1 MKHLHRL
8 RDEVLG
14 WATCEPLVEAVL
26 WHGSVVRGD
35 ATPASDLDV
44 VIVHGASTPATAVV
58 ASLSKHFGE
67 RLRFASHSKTDASLW
82 VDASLTKID
91 LHMGSDAECF
101 AWLADS
107 PDAPAPRLCIGLDKT
122 GCCGAL
128 VTRASRVFARDR
140 VSLCNDEIDKFITGF
155 EAASAAHRRSDGYQ
169 FYFHYNLALH
179 RLARLIELLRGDA
192 AYLFLPKLLL
202 SRRMPLPEQQKW
214 RGLRGTMYLPEA
226 NEAKR
231 QLAESF
237 IATLKDIATVVPIT
251 RSPDAIAQ
259 FLNSIIQRDLFFNVR
274 DFADSYDGKVKSGM
288 LFRASS
294 LTRWQDEPLLSR
306 WLADTGIRTII
317 DLRHP
322 AEMTD
327 AKAQYRSDLLSSIRY
342 VNCPLSG
349 PPLPDR
355 TPAPAE
361 FGRVYYSLL
370 QEHLFAVV
378 EALRTLA
385 MPDAGPTVVHCHVG
399 KDRTGLF
406 CALVALLLDMPR
418 ESIHADYML
427 SGQGVAEKAIRD
439 FVESVESAGGAES
452 VLAAAGLDH
461 ATVVVL
467 RRQLLN

>member
-1 MKHLHRL
+1 LKHLHNL
-8 RDEVLG
+8 RDEVLR
-14 WATCEPLVEAVL
+14 WATREPLVEAVF

-44 VIVHGASTPATAVV
+44 VIVHGAASDANDIV

-67 RLRFASHSKTDASLW
+67 RLRFAAHTNGDASLW

-91 LHMGSDAECF
+91 LHMGADPECF
-101 AWLADS
+101 AWLANS
-107 PDAPAPRLCIGLDKT
+107 PDAPVPRLSVGLDKT
-122 GCCGAL
+122 GGCGEL
-128 VTRASRVFARDR
+128 VTRASRVIARDR
-140 VSLCNDEIDKFITGF
+140 VRLCNDEIDKFITGF

-226 NEAKR
+226 NAAKR
-231 QLAESF
+231 QLAETFVSILRELMTVIP
-237 IATLKDIATVVPIT
+237 IA
-251 RSPDAIAQ
+251 RSPDVIAS
-259 FLNSIIQRDLFFNVR
+259 FLNAVIQRDLFFNVR
-274 DFADSYDGKVKSGM
+274 DFADSYDGKVKSGR
-288 LFRASS
+288 LYRASS

-322 AEMTD
+322 AEMTE
-327 AKAQYRSDLLSSIRY
+327 AKAQYPSELLSGIRY
-342 VNCPLSG
+342 VNFPLSG

-361 FGRVYYSLL
+361 FGRVYYALL
-370 QEHLFAVV
+370 QEHLFAVA

-406 CALVALLLDMPR
+406 CALVALLLEMPR

-439 FVESVESAGGAES
+439 YVDAVEGAGGAER
-452 VLAAAGLDH
+452 VLASAGLDRT
-461 ATVVVL
+461 TVIAL
-467 RRQLLN
+467 RRHLLT